1 MLRLSCFLGAILV
14 PLTLAACTSSPDDL
28 AGDASGLEGLWRTT
42 EYNDNNVIEFGS
54 DGTLLHVQS
63 EFFRRA
69 YELTPDSLF
78 VAPPREL
85 TFTEGRS
92 AHAYS
97 LGGDTLEIQWPYGWE
112 TYVRLAGEDEEA
124 FETLRPSLMEA
135 LYQEDLYAA
144 IQDGDLD
151 AVRQAFADGAS
162 PNLIPNDELRLPLF
176 EAANR
181 ALSEDGTDESLAIV
195 QELLDQGADP
205 NLSPSKMDDESLL
218 YEVVHPLPSFLGPLP
233 LSAARSDSHRAML
246 ERYHDQADRYLATV
260 EALHEHGARFLPTDR
275 VEPLRTNLQRKRENM
290 EQHSDTYPNYDFSHI
305 DYMLGVLG
313 EGPVDA

>member
-63 EFFRRA
+63 EFFRRT

-112 TYVRLAGEDEEA
+112 TYVRLAEEDEEA
-124 FETLRPSLMEA
+124 FETLRPSLMEV

-144 IQDGDLD
+144 IHDGDLD
-151 AVRQAFADGAS
+151 AVRQAFADGAT
-162 PNLIPNDELRLPLF
+162 PNLIPNNAPRPPLLD
-176 EAANR
+176 AANR
-181 ALSEDGTDESLAIV
+181 AVSEDGTDESLAIV
-195 QELLDQGADP
+195 QELLDRGADP
-205 NLSPSKMDDESLL
+205 NLLSDGMEGRSLFYQVVYPIPSG
-218 YEVVHPLPSFLGPLP
+218 FGALP
-233 LSAARSDSHRAML
+233 LSSAQSDSHRAIL
-246 ERYHDQADRYLATV
+246 ETYHDRADRYRATV
-260 EALHEHGARFLPTDR
+260 EALHDHGARFLPTDR
-275 VEPLRTNLQRKRENM
+275 IEPLKTRLQRMRENM
-290 EQHSDTYPNYDFSHI
+290 ERQLDQYPDFDFSHI
-305 DYMLGVLG
+305 DFMLEVLG
-313 EGPVDA
+313 EGPAEA